1 MNTHPTT
8 RGRIF
13 RTAFLIL
20 TMSALPFPAFG
31 YGDDG
36 HKTVGAIADILIANS
51 PNTVAHVKALI
62 GNKTLEKSATWAD
75 DCKYH
80 FNPQD
85 PDMVAFVAANPHLT
99 PTPGPH
105 DQNAYHYTDIPIQE
119 THYRA
124 NSAGASNIDVVRM
137 IRNCIAILEGHSN
150 ATNNPTGI
158 PPQTALRLLVHY
170 VGDIHQPLH
179 VGAAYF
185 GPGAQLVNPNNTA
198 GGKEDHGGNAINF
211 KDLKLNKAT
220 NLHSYWDTPT
230 VRDAMSAANASTPR
244 VFAQKII
251 ANPPQGWENGP
262 FMSGW
267 SVKWADEMLPIAR
280 SAHDQLTFKTNA
292 KSWSATRKDPAT
304 YDQWASTQVR
314 TEISRAG
321 YRLAAIL
328 KKIWP

>member
-1 MNTHPTT
+1 MKTNI
-8 RGRIF
+8 RRIF
-13 RTAFLIL
+13 RTAFPIL
-20 TMSALPFPAFG
+20 AVAALPCAVFG
-31 YGDDG
+31 YGDQG
-36 HKTVGAIADILIANS
+36 HQTVGAIADKLIAAS
-51 PNTVAHVKALI
+51 PNTVAHVRALLA
-62 GNKTLEKSATWAD
+62 NQTLEKVATWAD

-80 FNPQD
+80 YNPND

-105 DQNAYHYTDIPIQE
+105 DQNSYHYTDIPIQE

-124 NSAGASNIDVVRM
+124 NSVGALNIDVVHM

-158 PPQTALRLLVHY
+158 TPRMALRLLVHY

-185 GPGAQLVNPNNTA
+185 GPNAQLVNPNTTA
-198 GGKEDHGGNAINF
+198 GSKADQGGNAIRF
-211 KDLKLNKAT
+211 RDTK
-220 NLHSYWDTPT
+220 LHSYWDTPT
-230 VRDAMSAANASTPR
+230 VHNAMVAAHVQTPR
-244 VFAQKII
+244 AFAQKII
-251 ANPPQGWENGP
+251 ANPPQGWQSGS
-262 FMSGW
+262 FMSTW

-280 SAHDQLTFKTNA
+280 EAHNKLSFTANPV
-292 KSWSATRKDPAT
+292 SWTAHSNDPAG
-304 YDQWASTQVR
+304 YDQWAAGQVR
-314 TEISRAG
+314 TEIGRAG